1 MKTKTSSKPA
11 ARNPIAVLAFQ
22 RFGRTT
28 KVMHDRRRPRDRN
41 RSQTEGRAVKEY

>member
-1 MKTKTSSKPA
+1 MKTPKAPKTRSV
-11 ARNPIAVLAFQ
+11 IAVLCFE

-41 RSQTEGRAVKEY
+41 RAQANGRAVGEY